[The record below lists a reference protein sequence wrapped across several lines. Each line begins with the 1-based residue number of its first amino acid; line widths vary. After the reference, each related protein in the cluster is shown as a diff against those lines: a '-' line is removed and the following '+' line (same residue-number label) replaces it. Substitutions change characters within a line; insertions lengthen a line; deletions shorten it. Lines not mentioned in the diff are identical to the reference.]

1 MSYLSLF
8 PVPNKDNSVP
18 VPMYGTDTTNAVF
31 LKPSTGNDL
40 DDGLSPDS
48 AVKTWAQAHTLVPA
62 DKNATVYVISE
73 DNSASGTTDYQSSTL
88 TLSKDGVRY
97 IGVNSGGM
105 YGQRSRIAQLSTAT
119 GVSPLVTFSGNN
131 CYMSGIHVFQG
142 VADATSIISVRVSGD
157 RNHFYRC
164 HFAGIGNATQDK
176 AGAASLS
183 VQGEENLFEE
193 CVIGLDTI
201 GRGSEA
207 NSEIAFDGGPAIR
220 NVFRRCII
228 PTYADAN
235 THQFIKTAAT
245 AMDRFQ
251 IFDNCIF
258 YNAVDSAATN
268 MTEAFDLATPTSP
281 AGGIILHNCTLVG
294 ATEWDA
300 GDTGNLWIVG
310 PSGTAATSGIAIE
323 PAV

>member
-1 MSYLSLF
+1 MSYLSIF

-18 VPMYGTDTTNAVF
+18 VPMYGTDQPNAIF
-31 LKPSTGNDL
+31 LKPSGGNDQ

-48 AVKTWAQAHTLVPA
+48 AVKTFSQAQSLITA
-62 DKNATVYVISE
+62 DRNATVYVLSE

-97 IGVNSGGM
+97 VGVNSGGI
-105 YGQRSRIAQLSTAT
+105 YGQRSRIAQTSTAT
-119 GVSPLVTFSGNN
+119 AVSPLVTFSGNN

-142 VADATSIISVRVSGD
+142 VNDADSKVAVSVTGD

-164 HFAGIGNATQDK
+164 HFAGIGNDTQDV

-193 CVIGLDTI
+193 CVIGLDTV
-201 GRGSEA
+201 GRGTAA
-207 NSEIAFDGGPAIR
+207 NSEIRFDGGPATR

-228 PTYADAN
+228 PTFADAN
-235 THQFIKTAAT
+235 THQFIVTTAT
-245 AMDRFQ
+245 GMDRFQ
-251 IFDNCIF
+251 IFEDCLF

-268 MTEAFDLATPTSP
+268 MTEAFDLASPTSP
-281 AGGIILHNCTLVG
+281 AGGIILKNCMLVG

-310 PSGTAATSGIAIE
+310 PVGDADISGIAVE